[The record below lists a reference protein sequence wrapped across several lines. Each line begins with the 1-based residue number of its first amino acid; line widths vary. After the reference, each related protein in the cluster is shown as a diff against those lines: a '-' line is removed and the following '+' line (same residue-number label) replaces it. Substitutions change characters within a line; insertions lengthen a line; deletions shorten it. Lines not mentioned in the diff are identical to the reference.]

1 MLVPLKLPS
10 PPRVEFRQPTVFV
23 GSRPAVA
30 YWLSRPQ
37 LNNPTGAD
45 GGVVA
50 ADPMVTEGPVK
61 GVACTALHSQQRNK
75 IMND

>member
-1 MLVPLKLPS
+1 
-10 PPRVEFRQPTVFV
+10 VEFRQPTHRASSQIFV

-61 GVACTALHSQQRNK
+61 GVALHFTQQNE
-75 IMND
+75 MNEMMMDLSV

>member
-1 MLVPLKLPS
+1 MLVLQNFLDLGWNSANPT
-10 PPRVEFRQPTVFV
+10 RQIFV

-50 ADPMVTEGPVK
+50 ADPMATEGPVK
-61 GVACTALHSQQRNK
+61 GVACTALHSRAAQQNG
-75 IMND
+75 